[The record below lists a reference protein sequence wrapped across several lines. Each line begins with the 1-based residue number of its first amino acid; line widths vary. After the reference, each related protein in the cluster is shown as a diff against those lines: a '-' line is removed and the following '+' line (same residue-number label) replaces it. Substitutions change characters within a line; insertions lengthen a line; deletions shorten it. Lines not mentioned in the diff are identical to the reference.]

1 MSGFLP
7 PLGFLAITG
16 LAFSFLTINSI
27 IWDESKAESPIT
39 AFVGNLKV
47 FLTYFNCGMTRCC
60 SGVLAGLVISAK
72 GSSEEASLII

>member
-1 MSGFLP
+1 MQMGIPVRDNFMSGFLP

-39 AFVGNLKV
+39 AFIGDLKV
-47 FLTYFNCGMTRCC
+47 FLTY
-60 SGVLAGLVISAK
+60 
-72 GSSEEASLII
+72 LILLS